1 MNLLGIELSD
11 LITGS
16 IIQLIITILI
26 GAVLLHIATGI
37 LDFKKKS
44 LWLAFAVVIIGGII
58 SFALRFILSSIL
70 DIVPIL
76 GFAIGLIVYWFCIKS
91 FYNVGWGRSIFA
103 WLISI
108 IVAFVISVII
118 LSLLGISVFFFSQI

>member
-1 MNLLGIELSD
+1 MNLLGIVLSD

-16 IIQLIITILI
+16 VIQLIITILI

-44 LWLAFAVVIIGGII
+44 LWLALAVVIIGGII
-58 SFALRFILSSIL
+58 SFAIRFILSSVFN
-70 DIVPIL
+70 IVPIL

-91 FYNVGWGRSIFA
+91 FYNVGWGKSILA
-103 WLISI
+103 WIISI
-108 IVAFVISVII
+108 IVSFVISVII
-118 LSLLGISVFFFSQI
+118 LILLGISVFFFSQL